1 MRMSKIS
8 DKFSLFALDT
18 ETTGL
23 DPTKHDIIE
32 ISIYRLNDDEQRTWF
47 MKPSN
52 YDAIEPD
59 ALRVNGAKLEDL
71 KHQTKEGRE
80 KYRDPA
86 IVLPEIEG
94 WLLEDM
100 TSPEDKILV
109 GQNIGFDCDFI
120 QALWAKNNAS
130 ETFPFGTRPRLLDTM
145 QIELLLDLAR
155 GERSEYYN
163 LGSLVEKHG
172 VKRERAHKA
181 SNDTRMT
188 KNVFLSQLDIVKKA
202 FDENIIRRK

>member
-1 MRMSKIS
+1 MSKIS
-8 DKFSLFALDT
+8 DKFECYFLDT

-23 DPTKHDIIE
+23 DYNKHEIIE

-52 YDAIEPD
+52 YDSIEPD

-86 IVLPEIEG
+86 TVLPEIEM
-94 WLLEDM
+94 WFMEDM
-100 TSPEDKILV
+100 MSADDRILV
-109 GQNIGFDCDFI
+109 AQNTSYDLSFI
-120 QALWAKNNAS
+120 RALWDKHNSN
-130 ETFPFGTRPRLLDTM
+130 ETFPFGNRPKTLDTM

-155 GERSEYYN
+155 NERSEYYN

-172 VKRERAHKA
+172 VKKERAHKA
-181 SNDTRMT
+181 SNDVRMT
-188 KNVFLSQLDIVKKA
+188 KNVFLSQLEIVKKA
-202 FDENIIRRK
+202 FDENIIRGK